1 MNLFRVTAAFV
12 LAAALTVPASAD
24 VYPEAVGVYV
34 GTISGTYT
42 NNTSGSIK
50 RKENMTLII
59 GSDGNFQ
66 VSSDMLTISGKIN
79 ASSLGGAAYVI
90 EPNTSSNLTIDFK
103 NGKATGSS
111 LTVIVPM
118 GDTGAVYQTATFKL
132 KKSVL

>member
-1 MNLFRVTAAFV
+1 MKLLRVIAALV
-12 LAAALTVPASAD
+12 LAAALTAPASED

-34 GTISGTYT
+34 GTISGTLT
-42 NNTSGSIK
+42 SNTSGSAK

-66 VSSDMLTISGKIN
+66 VSSDMLTISGRMN
-79 ASSLGGAAYVI
+79 ASSLGGAAFVV
-90 EPNTSSNLTIDFK
+90 EPAISSNLTIDFK

-118 GDTGAVYQTATFKL
+118 GDTGAMYQTATFKL